1 MRENHWRHDNL
12 CAIMYIH
19 IYIYVYMYVYIDKLS
34 SSLGYPVHVCSTAE
48 AAVRAAD
55 VIFTQTTATSQVL

>member
-1 MRENHWRHDNL
+1 MREIHWRNDSL
-12 CAIMYIH
+12 CAIMY

-48 AAVRAAD
+48 EAVRAAD